1 MTRATRNN
9 EYTGKASPMMY
20 VSFELGV
27 DEWKLG
33 FSTELGAKPRVRAM
47 PARDLKQLAREIA
60 AAKQRFGLSATAA
73 VRSCYEVG
81 RDGFWLH
88 RHLTSTGI
96 DNRVVDSSSIEVNR
110 RQRRAKS
117 DGLDV
122 RKLLGMLIRY
132 HAGESRVWSVLR
144 VPSVEDEDRRHLHR
158 ELRTLKKER
167 IRVTNRIQTES
178 SLCSRFRHPK

>member
-1 MTRATRNN
+1 MT
-9 EYTGKASPMMY
+9 
-20 VSFELGV
+20 
-27 DEWKLG
+27 
-33 FSTELGAKPRVRAM
+33 KPRVRAI
-47 PARDLKQLAREIA
+47 PARDLTKLAREIA
-60 AAKQRFGLSATAA
+60 AAKQWFALSTTVM
-73 VRSCYEVG
+73 VRSCYEIG

-96 DNRVVDSSSIEVNR
+96 DNRVVDSASIEVNR
-110 RQRRAKS
+110 RQRRVKS

-122 RKLLGMLIRY
+122 RKLLTMLIRY